1 MNEYTEEY
9 DIDEIIEREYL
20 EDLRMRQEEAM
31 LTAIEQEAM
40 PHL

>member
-9 DIDEIIEREYL
+9 DIDEIIEREHL

>member
-9 DIDEIIEREYL
+9 DIDEIIEREYI